1 MENKNKYKNNNK
13 DKWKYVWEKSTW
25 AFYDVGSLIAVFY
38 LALER
43 TLP

>member
-13 DKWKYVWEKSTW
+13 DKSTW
-25 AFYDVGSLIAVFY
+25 AFYNVGSLIAVFY